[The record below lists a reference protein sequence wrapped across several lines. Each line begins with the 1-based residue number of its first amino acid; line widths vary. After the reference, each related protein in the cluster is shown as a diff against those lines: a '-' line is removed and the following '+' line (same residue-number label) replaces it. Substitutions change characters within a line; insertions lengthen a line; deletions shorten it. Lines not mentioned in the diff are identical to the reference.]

1 MVLSVRKLQT
11 CQTSPACLPEAGGGE
26 RPDDGADVAGHV
38 EDEGRGEDPEEVDD
52 DVVSLLPALHYD
64 AAPAVYQLYLT
75 QLHLVLK

>member
-1 MVLSVRKLQT
+1 M
-11 CQTSPACLPEAGGGE
+11 
-26 RPDDGADVAGHV
+26 

-52 DVVSLLPALHYD
+52 DVVSLLAALHYD